1 MGIED
6 ISFPEMEKEPE
17 GAYINEAQIEVYA
30 SPDIHLK
37 GVTKQAI
44 LLEMLRIMNR
54 FEHEYADEED
64 ARGPWMAK
72 ISIEF
77 EGGRG

>member
-1 MGIED
+1 MGIES
-6 ISFPEMEKEPE
+6 ISFPEMEKDPE

-30 SPDIHLK
+30 GSDIHLK
-37 GVTKQAI
+37 GVTKEAI
-44 LLEMLRIMNR
+44 LSALSQVMNR
-54 FEHEYADEED
+54 FEREYADEED

-77 EGGRG
+77 EGGS